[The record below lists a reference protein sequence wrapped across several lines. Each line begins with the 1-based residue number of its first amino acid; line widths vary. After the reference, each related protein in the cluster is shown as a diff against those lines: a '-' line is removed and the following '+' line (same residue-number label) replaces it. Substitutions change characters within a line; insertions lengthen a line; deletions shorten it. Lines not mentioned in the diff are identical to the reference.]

1 MSLNSVYWE
10 RVLGAVLFRAN
21 GQIDRQTDRQTDRC
35 DEANNRFSQF
45 CNCISKLCASAIS
58 LAKL

>member
-21 GQIDRQTDRQTDRC
+21 GQIDRQTDRQTGVTKLTI
-35 DEANNRFSQF
+35 AFLSFAIASQNF
-45 CNCISKLCASAIS
+45 VLRR
-58 LAKL
+58 